1 MLAMVADVGEA
12 IFGKVEGVLNFV
24 FLLAD
29 ARFDVCQR
37 FSPIRLFRLNA
48 LGNANRVD
56 YGKLGVEATKCAGL
70 ISACQWSLCILIC
83 RLTIE
88 PRDCY

>member
-1 MLAMVADVGEA
+1 M
-12 IFGKVEGVLNFV
+12 

-29 ARFDVCQR
+29 VRLGVCQH
-37 FSPIRLFRLNA
+37 FSPISLLLLNV

-56 YGKLGVEATKCAGL
+56 YRKLGVEATECAGL
-70 ISACQWSLCILIC
+70 ISVCRWSLCILNC

-88 PRDCY
+88 PRDCYWLRCLLLVVHYQTDVMVMVS